1 MFYHHG
7 PTSSLPTL
15 ATLSPPKKTSR
26 RSVLRS
32 RIVATSP
39 DLPTNSM
46 GHTSGTPNKREMDG
60 KMKGFLEVYL
70 LLDIS
75 LIHIFFCIIDSY
87 DEGS

>member
-1 MFYHHG
+1 
-7 PTSSLPTL
+7 
-15 ATLSPPKKTSR
+15 
-26 RSVLRS
+26 
-32 RIVATSP
+32 
-39 DLPTNSM
+39 M

-87 DEGS
+87 VEGS